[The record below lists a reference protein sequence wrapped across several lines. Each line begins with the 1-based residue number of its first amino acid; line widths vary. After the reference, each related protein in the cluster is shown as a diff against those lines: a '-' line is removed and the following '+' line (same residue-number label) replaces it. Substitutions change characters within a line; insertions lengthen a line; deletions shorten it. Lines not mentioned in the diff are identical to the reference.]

1 MRLRGNAGVGA
12 WPLPP
17 DQTWREGPYG
27 GETVLSPETET
38 STGGRISSTNA
49 SDNLTQPEID
59 SIRDGT
65 THRMY
70 VFGTIIYHDAFDHQ
84 WHSDF
89 CFAYYGDSQTLT
101 TMDYCDQ
108 HNDAN

>member
-1 MRLRGNAGVGA
+1 M
-12 WPLPP
+12 
-17 DQTWREGPYG
+17 
-27 GETVLSPETET
+27 VLNPETET

-59 SIRDGT
+59 SILDGK

-84 WHSDF
+84 WYSDF
-89 CFAYYGDSQTLT
+89 CFAYYGDSPTFT
-101 TMDYCDQ
+101 AMDYCDQ